1 MKNLPESLI
10 PKKSSVIMKDY
21 LATSAKTRPSSVKCG
36 TMLGVM
42 YSLVFEELKIQRLEI
57 FGSGKK
63 REIFY
68 KMKKAQTI
76 WEKFCVN
83 SVDKIVAS

>member
-1 MKNLPESLI
+1 MKNLPDSLI
-10 PKKSSVIMKDY
+10 PKKSSVITKDY
-21 LATSAKTRPSSVKCG
+21 LATSAKIWPSSVKCG
-36 TMLGVM
+36 TMLGV
-42 YSLVFEELKIQRLEI
+42 LVFEELKIQRLEI

-68 KMKKAQTI
+68 KMKKAQNI